1 MFQQQDYTSDLRL
14 VPPSLVLHI
23 DPFIDNVILSGKFW
37 FIQEYMYV
45 YFYKYISSKHQITVI

>member
-1 MFQQQDYTSDLRL
+1 MFQQDYTSDLRL

-45 YFYKYISSKHQITVI
+45 CFYK